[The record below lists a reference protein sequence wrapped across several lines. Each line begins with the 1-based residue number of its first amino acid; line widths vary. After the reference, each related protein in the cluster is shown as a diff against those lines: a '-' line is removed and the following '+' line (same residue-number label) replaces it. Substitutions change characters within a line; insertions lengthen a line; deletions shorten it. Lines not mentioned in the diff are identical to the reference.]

1 MRFLA
6 TILAFFIFS
15 FNLSAV
21 AVNADN
27 TVYEPRVYITE
38 TGSYYHSADCHYLR
52 RSKIAIGLYQAKE
65 NGYSACSYCGGK
77 SDGWDYFADS
87 DYTAPDDAPSIGYPK
102 TDNQQSETQSNKK
115 DSTNNNE
122 WLGIIV
128 FIGLIVFVIVKIKN
142 EKNNK

>member
-21 AVNADN
+21 TVNADN

-77 SDGWDYFADS
+77 PDGWDYFLDS
-87 DYTAPDDAPSIGYPK
+87 DYYPIAPNKPNTGNDS
-102 TDNQQSETQSNKK
+102 NQNEKQESNG
-115 DSTNNNE
+115 NNNE
-122 WLGIIV
+122 WLGILV
-128 FIGLIVFVIVKIKN
+128 FIGIIVFVVVKIKN